1 MKKWFV
7 LAIVMSLT
15 SIFLAEASPATE
27 KKTTA
32 RQDQK
37 QEKAASATQE
47 KEELKK
53 TPIAKFSMRMV
64 ESGQL
69 DPAYTGI
76 PVSEVVEAIEQMF
89 NVEKG
94 EFESTI
100 EYNKRKSAARAR
112 TFLGDLT
119 VEDTF
124 AFVVPV
130 AANKWQYVTGLKY
143 NFNADTGEVKL
154 YTLPKSSTIN
164 GIGAPDYRTNRRE
177 SRGLDQFAIEF
188 KNLSKSTYQASN
200 AYGATITVEKLNSIT
215 HGIAA
220 NRIPFLDFEREII
233 YRNPMPAV
241 QFNMENAK
249 AAKELPSL
257 KALIVMKLTDPYVVY
272 DFFHSKPTRDKPI
285 EMSNQR
291 KYLTGDVM
299 GIVFYSGINGEI
311 LARIPENFGKPEAKP
326 EPKAQVQ

>member
-1 MKKWFV
+1 MKKRFV

-15 SIFLAEASPATE
+15 SICLAETIPAT
-27 KKTTA
+27 KKKPTVK
-32 RQDQK
+32 QDQK

-47 KEELKK
+47 KQELKK
-53 TPIAKFSMRMV
+53 PPIVKFTMSMIG
-64 ESGQL
+64 SGRI
-69 DPAYTGI
+69 DPAYAGI
-76 PVSEVVEAIEQMF
+76 PVSEVVEAIEQIS
-89 NVEKG
+89 NVEKS
-94 EFESTI
+94 EFESTA
-100 EYNKRKSAARAR
+100 EYNKRKSVALAR

-130 AANKWQYVTGLKY
+130 AASRQYVNGVKY
-143 NFNADTGEVKL
+143 NYNADTGEVRL
-154 YTLPKSSTIN
+154 YALPKSSTMN

-177 SRGLDQFAIEF
+177 SKGLDQFAIEF
-188 KNLSKSTYQASN
+188 KNLSKNTYQASN
-200 AYGATITVEKLNSIT
+200 AYGATITVEESNSIT

-220 NRIPFLDFEREII
+220 NRIPFLDFKREII

-257 KALIVMKLTDPYVVY
+257 KALIVMKLADPYVVY
-272 DFFHSKPTRDKPI
+272 DFFHSKPTRDNPK
-285 EMSNQR
+285 EMSNQG

-299 GIVFYSGINGEI
+299 GIVFYSGTNGEI
-311 LARIPENFGKPEAKP
+311 LARIPETFGKSEPKP